1 MAVSDMSHMRLS
13 SFFPGNLLL
22 GMMFI
27 LAVKATVEREFSPGC
42 REFVYMGTPPVGIES
57 SALVKICQQ
66 YNGKPRYL
74 TLYDTAN
81 RVPLYSA
88 YTFKRSDGMKSV
100 DVPWMYEPQVS

>member
-1 MAVSDMSHMRLS
+1 MRLKTC
-13 SFFPGNLLL
+13 FLINLLMS
-22 GMMFI
+22 MMYI
-27 LAVKATVEREFSPGC
+27 AVVTATVERDLSPEC

-57 SALVKICQQ
+57 STLVKICQR
-66 YNGKPRYL
+66 YNSKPRYL
-74 TLYDTAN
+74 TLYDTTK